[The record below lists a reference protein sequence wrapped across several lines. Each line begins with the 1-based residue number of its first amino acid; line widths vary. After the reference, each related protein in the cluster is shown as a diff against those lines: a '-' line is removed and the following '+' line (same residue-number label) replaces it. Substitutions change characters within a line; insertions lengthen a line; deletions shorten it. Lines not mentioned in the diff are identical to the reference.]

1 MSSRAAHAISIF
13 FALCIIALL
22 AYSMKGMAPMVAC
35 GDLAEGYQPI
45 LAFELARSVADLQ
58 AIFGH
63 GASACRTAA
72 EAGFAQVDFSDNF
85 IFIPVYTLFIVFF
98 FLGMR
103 AGDPFLSHVAILV
116 AIVAA
121 LGDWFENHNLV
132 LLAASPDA
140 PPAHAL
146 LHLHYATSVKW
157 IALGLANFIGGIIL
171 GQRGGLW
178 NSLAFVLCA
187 ASLVLTGL
195 GLAYSPA
202 FGPQISN
209 AIVIGWL
216 IFLIVDIR
224 AVASRKIN

>member
-1 MSSRAAHAISIF
+1 MSSRAAHAISIV
-13 FALCIIALL
+13 FALCIIGLL
-22 AYSMKGMAPMVAC
+22 AYSLKGMAPMVAC
-35 GDLAEGYQPI
+35 GDLAKGYQPI
-45 LAFELARSVADLQ
+45 IAFELARSVADVQ

-72 EAGFAQVDFSDNF
+72 QAGFAQVNFSDNF

-98 FLGMR
+98 FLGTR
-103 AGDPFLSHVAILV
+103 PSDPFLSRIAIIV

-121 LGDWFENHNLV
+121 LGDWVENHNLA

-140 PPAHAL
+140 PPDGAL

-157 IALGLANFIGGIIL
+157 LALGLANFIGGLIL
-171 GQRGGLW
+171 GQRGGIW
-178 NSLAFVLCA
+178 NSAAFVLCA
-187 ASLVLTGL
+187 ASLILTGL
-195 GLAYSPA
+195 GLSYSTM

-224 AVASRKIN
+224 QAASRKIN